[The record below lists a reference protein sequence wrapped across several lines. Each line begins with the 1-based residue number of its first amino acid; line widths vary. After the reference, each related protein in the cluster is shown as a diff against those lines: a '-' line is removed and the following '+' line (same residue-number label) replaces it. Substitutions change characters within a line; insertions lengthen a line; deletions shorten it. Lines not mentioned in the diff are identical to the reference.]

1 MSENDMTQKNGKK
14 KTERYQLSGSENW
27 PLKNLRFLFDFMRKL
42 NLSTQDIA
50 DAVGLNRP
58 AIVRWFYVDDTQVGR
73 IHQIAD
79 YYDLEV
85 TFAFEVPKDEEN
97 PVDLKIELPAGFA
110 GADIEENKK
119 LTFIRKAMDES
130 NMTIP
135 NLAEKIGL
143 TANPLR
149 AWFNNDDT
157 SISNV
162 VKIARST
169 GWRLKVDFHP
179 KKKQN

>member
-1 MSENDMTQKNGKK
+1 MSENDKTKMNGKK
-14 KTERYQLSGSENW
+14 KTERHQLSGSENW
-27 PLKNLRFLFDFMRKL
+27 PLKNLRFLFDFMRRL

-50 DAVGLNRP
+50 EAVGLNRP

-79 YYDLEV
+79 HYGLEV
-85 TFAFEVPKDEEN
+85 TFAFEVPRDEEN
-97 PVDLKIELPAGFA
+97 PVDLKIELPAGFD
-110 GADIEENKK
+110 GADEGENKK
-119 LTFIRKAMDES
+119 LTFIRKAMDEAGMS
-130 NMTIP
+130 IP

-149 AWFNNDDT
+149 AWFVNDDT

-162 VKIARST
+162 VSIAKNT
-169 GWRLKVDFHP
+169 GWRLIVEFHP
-179 KKKQN
+179 KKKEN